1 MSKILDALKDIKGK
15 LDDGGDL
22 SDITEE
28 VSDIAKTIVK

>member
-22 SDITEE
+22 SDITDE
-28 VSDIAKTIVK
+28 VTDIARTIIK